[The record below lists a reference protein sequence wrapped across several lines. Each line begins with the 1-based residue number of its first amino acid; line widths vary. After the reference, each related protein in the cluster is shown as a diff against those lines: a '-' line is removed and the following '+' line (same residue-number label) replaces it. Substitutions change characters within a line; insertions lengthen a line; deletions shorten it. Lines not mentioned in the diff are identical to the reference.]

1 MAVLKPLQQKVK
13 KVKRGNK
20 MSRGIKERTERKKA
34 NRDKRPY
41 AIARYIRIP
50 NSKVKFVLDLI
61 RGKGYEDAVNI
72 LKNLNKSASPV
83 VLKVLNSAAANAENN
98 LAMSKDNLFV
108 AECYATNAPQMKRMM
123 PRARGRA
130 DRILKRSC
138 HITIRLDEVKIGQKD
153 VNKAAGKTVAQKATA
168 TTATKTA
175 TAAKAAAPKA
185 TAAKATAVK
194 TTSTKTATAKTT
206 AKAVPATEAE
216 KPVADKPNTVKPLG
230 TKAVTTAKTTAAKKT
245 TTSASKTAAA
255 KKEAK

>member
-1 MAVLKPLQQKVK
+1 
-13 KVKRGNK
+13 
-20 MSRGIKERTERKKA
+20 MSRGIKERAERREA

-61 RGKGYEDAVNI
+61 RGKNYEDAVNL

-98 LAMSKDNLFV
+98 LAMSKDNLYV

-138 HITIRLDEVKIGQKD
+138 HITIRLDEMKVGQKTTQ
-153 VNKAAGKTVAQKATA
+153 KAANTNTAKVAETKTATKPAAKSA

-175 TAAKAAAPKA
+175 VKSTATKSAAKP
-185 TAAKATAVK
+185 VP
-194 TTSTKTATAKTT
+194 TTK
-206 AKAVPATEAE
+206 AE
-216 KPVADKPNTVKPLG
+216 KPITDPPTTVKPLG
-230 TKAVTTAKTTAAKKT
+230 TKAVTTAQKNTATKKTTASAPKT
-245 TTSASKTAAA
+245 AA

>member
-1 MAVLKPLQQKVK
+1 
-13 KVKRGNK
+13 

-61 RGKGYEDAVNI
+61 RGKSYEDAVNI

-98 LAMSKDNLFV
+98 LAMAKDNLFV

-138 HITIRLDEVKIGQKD
+138 HITVRLDELKVGQKN
-153 VNKAAGKTVAQKATA
+153 VNKAAGKTVAQKAE

-175 TAAKAAAPKA
+175 TP
-185 TAAKATAVK
+185 KATAVK
-194 TTSTKTATAKTT
+194 STKTTTTKTA
-206 AKAVPATEAE
+206 AKPVPATKAE
-216 KPVADKPNTVKPLG
+216 KPVADQPNAVKPLG
-230 TKAVTTAKTTAAKKT
+230 TKAVATAKKT
-245 TTSASKTAAA
+245 TTSAAKKTAT

>member
-1 MAVLKPLQQKVK
+1 
-13 KVKRGNK
+13 
-20 MSRGIKERTERKKA
+20 MSRGIKERKQRQEA

-50 NSKVKFVLDLI
+50 NSKVRFVLDLI
-61 RGKGYEDAVNI
+61 RGKSYNDAVNI
-72 LKNLNKSASPV
+72 LKNLNKSSSPV

-98 LAMSKDNLFV
+98 MAMPKDNLYV

-138 HITIRLDEVKIGQKD
+138 HITIRLDELKVGQK
-153 VNKAAGKTVAQKATA
+153 VAKPAEKTAQKAT
-168 TTATKTA
+168 TAK
-175 TAAKAAAPKA
+175 P
-185 TAAKATAVK
+185 V
-194 TTSTKTATAKTT
+194 AKTT

-216 KPVADKPNTVKPLG
+216 KPVADKPNVVKPLG
-230 TKAVTTAKTTAAKKT
+230 TKAVATEKKTTAAKKT
-245 TTSASKTAAA
+245 AASAPKKTTAA

>member
-1 MAVLKPLQQKVK
+1 MVVLKPLQQKVK

-61 RGKGYEDAVNI
+61 RGKSYEDAANI

-138 HITIRLDEVKIGQKD
+138 HITVRLDEVKVGQKD
-153 VNKAAGKTVAQKATA
+153 VKKAAGKTVAQKAETA
-168 TTATKTA
+168 TTAKTASATKTTATKTA
-175 TAAKAAAPKA
+175 T
-185 TAAKATAVK
+185 
-194 TTSTKTATAKTT
+194 TKTATATKVTA
-206 AKAVPATEAE
+206 AKAVPATKAE
-216 KPVADKPNTVKPLG
+216 KPVAEKPNTVKPLG
-230 TKAVTTAKTTAAKKT
+230 TKAVSTEKKTTAAKKT
-245 TTSASKTAAA
+245 TSAPKATAA

>member
-1 MAVLKPLQQKVK
+1 
-13 KVKRGNK
+13 

-61 RGKGYEDAVNI
+61 RGKSYEDAVSI

-98 LAMSKDNLFV
+98 FAMPKDNLFV

-138 HITIRLDEVKIGQKD
+138 HITVRLDELKVGQKN
-153 VNKAAGKTVAQKATA
+153 VNKAAGKTVAEKASA
-168 TTATKTA
+168 TTKTA
-175 TAAKAAAPKA
+175 TATKATVTKTATAKKATTA

-194 TTSTKTATAKTT
+194 TT
-206 AKAVPATEAE
+206 AKAIPVTKAE

-230 TKAVTTAKTTAAKKT
+230 TKAVSTEKKTTAAKKTTTAKTTAAKK
-245 TTSASKTAAA
+245 
-255 KKEAK
+255 EAK

>member
-1 MAVLKPLQQKVK
+1 
-13 KVKRGNK
+13 

-61 RGKGYEDAVNI
+61 RGKSYEDAANI

-98 LAMSKDNLFV
+98 FAMPKDNLFV

-138 HITIRLDEVKIGQKD
+138 HITVRLDELKVGQKN
-153 VNKAAGKTVAQKATA
+153 VNKAAGKTVAEKATA
-168 TTATKTA
+168 TKTVSATKTA
-175 TAAKAAAPKA
+175 T
-185 TAAKATAVK
+185 
-194 TTSTKTATAKTT
+194 TKTATAKKTTTATT
-206 AKAVPATEAE
+206 AKATATKTAAKAIPATKAE

-230 TKAVTTAKTTAAKKT
+230 TKAVSTEKKTTAAKKT
-245 TTSASKTAAA
+245 TTSKTTAA

>member
-1 MAVLKPLQQKVK
+1 
-13 KVKRGNK
+13 

-61 RGKGYEDAVNI
+61 RGKSYEDAVSI

-98 LAMSKDNLFV
+98 FAMPKDNLFV

-138 HITIRLDEVKIGQKD
+138 HITVRLDELKVGQKD
-153 VNKAAGKTVAQKATA
+153 INKAAGKTVAQKATA
-168 TTATKTA
+168 TKTTPVAKASTTTKATATKTA
-175 TAAKAAAPKA
+175 TAKKV
-185 TAAKATAVK
+185 TAATTAK
-194 TTSTKTATAKTT
+194 TTTAKTT
-206 AKAVPATEAE
+206 AKAIPATKAE
-216 KPVADKPNTVKPLG
+216 KPVADQPNTVKPLG
-230 TKAVTTAKTTAAKKT
+230 TKAVSTEKKTTAAKKTTTAKTTTAKTTAAKK
-245 TTSASKTAAA
+245 
-255 KKEAK
+255 EAK

>member
-1 MAVLKPLQQKVK
+1 
-13 KVKRGNK
+13 
-20 MSRGIKERTERKKA
+20 MSRGIKERKERQAA

-61 RGKGYEDAVNI
+61 RGKKYEDAVDI

-98 LAMSKDNLFV
+98 MAMPKDNLYV

-138 HITIRLDEVKIGQKD
+138 HITIRLDELKVGQKG
-153 VNKAAGKTVAQKATA
+153 VNKPADKKVAQKAASTTKAA
-168 TTATKTA
+168 TTK
-175 TAAKAAAPKA
+175 TAAKAI
-185 TAAKATAVK
+185 
-194 TTSTKTATAKTT
+194 
-206 AKAVPATEAE
+206 PATKAE
-216 KPVADKPNTVKPLG
+216 KPIADQPNAVKPLG
-230 TKAVTTAKTTAAKKT
+230 TKAVATEKKTTAAKKT
-245 TTSASKTAAA
+245 AATAPKKTTAA

>member
-1 MAVLKPLQQKVK
+1 
-13 KVKRGNK
+13 
-20 MSRGIKERTERKKA
+20 MSRGIKERKERREA

-61 RGKGYEDAVNI
+61 RGKSYEEAVNL

-98 LAMSKDNLFV
+98 LAMPKDSLYV

-138 HITIRLDEVKIGQKD
+138 HITIRLDELKVGQKGAT
-153 VNKAAGKTVAQKATA
+153 KPAQKAAATTTA
-168 TTATKTA
+168 KTTSATKTAATKPATAKATATKTA
-175 TAAKAAAPKA
+175 AKPIP
-185 TAAKATAVK
+185 
-194 TTSTKTATAKTT
+194 TTK
-206 AKAVPATEAE
+206 AE
-216 KPVADKPNTVKPLG
+216 KPITDQPNTVKPLG
-230 TKAVTTAKTTAAKKT
+230 TKAVATDKKTSAAKSATSAAKKT
-245 TTSASKTAAA
+245 ATSAPKTASKTAA

>member
-1 MAVLKPLQQKVK
+1 
-13 KVKRGNK
+13 

-61 RGKGYEDAVNI
+61 RGKSYEDAANI

-138 HITIRLDEVKIGQKD
+138 HITVRLDEVKVGQKD
-153 VNKAAGKTVAQKATA
+153 VKKAAGKTVAQKAATA
-168 TTATKTA
+168 TTAKTASATKTPA
-175 TAAKAAAPKA
+175 TKTVATKA
-185 TAAKATAVK
+185 T
-194 TTSTKTATAKTT
+194 TTKTT
-206 AKAVPATEAE
+206 AKAVPATKAE
-216 KPVADKPNTVKPLG
+216 KPVTEKPNAVKPLG
-230 TKAVTTAKTTAAKKT
+230 TKAVSTEKKTTAAKKT
-245 TTSASKTAAA
+245 TSTSKSTAA
-255 KKEAK
+255 KKGG

>member
-1 MAVLKPLQQKVK
+1 
-13 KVKRGNK
+13 
-20 MSRGIKERTERKKA
+20 MSRGIKERTERREA

-61 RGKGYEDAVNI
+61 RGKTYEDAVNL

-98 LAMSKDNLFV
+98 LAMPKDNLYV

-138 HITIRLDEVKIGQKD
+138 HITIRLDELKVGQKIT
-153 VNKAAGKTVAQKATA
+153 NKVTTKATEQKATA
-168 TTATKTA
+168 SVTKTA
-175 TAAKAAAPKA
+175 TTKA
-185 TAAKATAVK
+185 TTKAVTA
-194 TTSTKTATAKTT
+194 KTATVKTSTTKPAAKPIPST
-206 AKAVPATEAE
+206 KAE
-216 KPVADKPNTVKPLG
+216 KPITDQPNTVKPLG
-230 TKAVTTAKTTAAKKT
+230 TKAVTTAKKTNAVEKT
-245 TTSASKTAAA
+245 TTSASKTAT

>member
-1 MAVLKPLQQKVK
+1 
-13 KVKRGNK
+13 
-20 MSRGIKERTERKKA
+20 MSRGIKERKERREA

-61 RGKGYEDAVNI
+61 RGKSYEDAVNI

-98 LAMSKDNLFV
+98 LAMPKDNLYV

-138 HITIRLDEVKIGQKD
+138 HITIRLDELKVGQK
-153 VNKAAGKTVAQKATA
+153 VNKPTAQKAANA
-168 TTATKTA
+168 T
-175 TAAKAAAPKA
+175 
-185 TAAKATAVK
+185 
-194 TTSTKTATAKTT
+194 TAKTT
-206 AKAVPATEAE
+206 NAAKPAASKATTAKTAAKSIPTTKAE
-216 KPVADKPNTVKPLG
+216 KPIADQPNAVKPLG
-230 TKAVTTAKTTAAKKT
+230 TKAVATDKKPAATKKAATSAPKKTTAT
-245 TTSASKTAAA
+245 

>member
-1 MAVLKPLQQKVK
+1 
-13 KVKRGNK
+13 

-61 RGKGYEDAVNI
+61 RGKSYEDAVNI

-98 LAMSKDNLFV
+98 LAMAKDNLFV

-138 HITIRLDEVKIGQKD
+138 HITVRLDELKVGQKN
-153 VNKAAGKTVAQKATA
+153 VNKAAGKNVAQKAET

-175 TAAKAAAPKA
+175 TPKTTA
-185 TAAKATAVK
+185 VKSTKTTTTKTAAKP
-194 TTSTKTATAKTT
+194 
-206 AKAVPATEAE
+206 VPATKAE
-216 KPVADKPNTVKPLG
+216 KPVADQPNAVKPLG
-230 TKAVTTAKTTAAKKT
+230 TKAVATAKKT
-245 TTSASKTAAA
+245 TTSAAKKTAT

>member
-1 MAVLKPLQQKVK
+1 
-13 KVKRGNK
+13 

-61 RGKGYEDAVNI
+61 RGKGYEEAVNI

-98 LAMSKDNLFV
+98 LAMAKDNLFV

-138 HITIRLDEVKIGQKD
+138 HITVRLDEVKVGQKD
-153 VNKAAGKTVAQKATA
+153 VKKAAGKSVAQKATTA
-168 TTATKTA
+168 TTAKTANATKTPA
-175 TAAKAAAPKA
+175 TKTVATKA
-185 TAAKATAVK
+185 T
-194 TTSTKTATAKTT
+194 TTKTT
-206 AKAVPATEAE
+206 AKAVPATKAE
-216 KPVADKPNTVKPLG
+216 KPVTEKPNAVKPLG
-230 TKAVTTAKTTAAKKT
+230 TKAVSTEKKTTAAKKT
-245 TTSASKTAAA
+245 TSTSKSTAA

>member
-1 MAVLKPLQQKVK
+1 
-13 KVKRGNK
+13 

-61 RGKGYEDAVNI
+61 RGKSYEDAVSI

-98 LAMSKDNLFV
+98 FAMPKDNLFV

-138 HITIRLDEVKIGQKD
+138 HITVRLDELKVGQKN
-153 VNKAAGKTVAQKATA
+153 VNKAAGKTVAEKATA
-168 TTATKTA
+168 TKTVSATKTATTKTATAKKTTATTATTAKTTATKTA
-175 TAAKAAAPKA
+175 AKAI
-185 TAAKATAVK
+185 
-194 TTSTKTATAKTT
+194 
-206 AKAVPATEAE
+206 PATKAE

-230 TKAVTTAKTTAAKKT
+230 TKAVSTEKKTTAAKKT
-245 TTSASKTAAA
+245 TTSKTTAA

>member
-1 MAVLKPLQQKVK
+1 
-13 KVKRGNK
+13 
-20 MSRGIKERTERKKA
+20 MSRGIKERKERQAA

-61 RGKGYEDAVNI
+61 RGKKYEDAVDI

-98 LAMSKDNLFV
+98 MAMPKDNLYV

-138 HITIRLDEVKIGQKD
+138 HITIRLDELKVGQK
-153 VNKAAGKTVAQKATA
+153 VANKPADKKVDQKATSA
-168 TTATKTA
+168 TKATATKTA
-175 TAAKAAAPKA
+175 AKAI
-185 TAAKATAVK
+185 
-194 TTSTKTATAKTT
+194 
-206 AKAVPATEAE
+206 PATKAE
-216 KPVADKPNTVKPLG
+216 KPIADQPNTVKPLG
-230 TKAVTTAKTTAAKKT
+230 TKAVATEKKSTAAKKTAATAPKKTTAAKK
-245 TTSASKTAAA
+245 
-255 KKEAK
+255 EAK

>member
-1 MAVLKPLQQKVK
+1 
-13 KVKRGNK
+13 

-61 RGKGYEDAVNI
+61 RGKSYEDAVSI

-98 LAMSKDNLFV
+98 FAMPKDNLFV

-138 HITIRLDEVKIGQKD
+138 HITVRLDELKVGQKN
-153 VNKAAGKTVAQKATA
+153 VNKAAGKTVAEKATA
-168 TTATKTA
+168 TKTVSATKTA
-175 TAAKAAAPKA
+175 T
-185 TAAKATAVK
+185 
-194 TTSTKTATAKTT
+194 TKTATAKKTTTATT
-206 AKAVPATEAE
+206 AKATATKTAAKAIPATKAE

-230 TKAVTTAKTTAAKKT
+230 TKAVSTEKKTTAAKKT
-245 TTSASKTAAA
+245 TTSKTTAA

>member
-1 MAVLKPLQQKVK
+1 
-13 KVKRGNK
+13 
-20 MSRGIKERTERKKA
+20 MSRGIKERKERREA

-61 RGKGYEDAVNI
+61 RGKSYEDAVDL

-98 LAMSKDNLFV
+98 MAMPKDNLYV

-138 HITIRLDEVKIGQKD
+138 HITIRLAELKVGQK
-153 VNKAAGKTVAQKATA
+153 VTNKVAEKAASQKATVQKAA
-168 TTATKTA
+168 TAKPAATKTA
-175 TAAKAAAPKA
+175 TTKA
-185 TAAKATAVK
+185 
-194 TTSTKTATAKTT
+194 ATAKTA
-206 AKAVPATEAE
+206 AKPIPTTKAE
-216 KPVADKPNTVKPLG
+216 KPISDQPNTVKPLG
-230 TKAVTTAKTTAAKKT
+230 TKAVATAKKPAAVKKTATSAPKKTTAAKK
-245 TTSASKTAAA
+245 
-255 KKEAK
+255 EAK

>member
-1 MAVLKPLQQKVK
+1 
-13 KVKRGNK
+13 

-138 HITIRLDEVKIGQKD
+138 HIAIRLDEVKVGQKD
-153 VNKAAGKTVAQKATA
+153 VNKAAGKTVAQKAA
-168 TTATKTA
+168 TTTTKAATATKTTA
-175 TAAKAAAPKA
+175 TETT
-185 TAAKATAVK
+185 TAK
-194 TTSTKTATAKTT
+194 TTTKTATAKTT
-206 AKAVPATEAE
+206 GTKTAAKAIPSTAAE
-216 KPVADKPNTVKPLG
+216 KPVADKPNAVKPLG
-230 TKAVTTAKTTAAKKT
+230 TKAVSTKTTAAKKA
-245 TTSASKTAAA
+245 TTSATKTAAA

>member
-1 MAVLKPLQQKVK
+1 
-13 KVKRGNK
+13 

-138 HITIRLDEVKIGQKD
+138 HITVRLDEVKVGQKD

-168 TTATKTA
+168 TTTTKTA
-175 TAAKAAAPKA
+175 TATKAAAPKA
-185 TAAKATAVK
+185 TAAKTTAVK

-206 AKAVPATEAE
+206 ATKAAPKAVPATEAE

-230 TKAVTTAKTTAAKKT
+230 TKTVSTAKTTAAKKT